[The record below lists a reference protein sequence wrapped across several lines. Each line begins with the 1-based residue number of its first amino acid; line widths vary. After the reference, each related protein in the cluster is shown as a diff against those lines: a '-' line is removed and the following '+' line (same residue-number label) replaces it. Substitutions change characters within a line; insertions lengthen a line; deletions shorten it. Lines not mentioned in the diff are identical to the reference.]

1 MEQEEKKAVLASH
14 EAVEQPTAKAHPDW
28 QNTGSIR
35 EYLDAVGEQIENP
48 HARCA
53 IRREIGNHIEEQTE
67 GYLREGMTPLT
78 AAREAVRQMGDPVET
93 GRELNRIHRPQF
105 PTMLFGI
112 TIALTL
118 VGIVMQGI
126 LFSHMETAGTEND
139 LRNTI
144 IYNGIG
150 LLLIL
155 GLLYGNYMKLVRF
168 SYGLTALFIAAGLAC
183 SILGPRIGNSSYHDR
198 YEAGY
203 RLWMLFPV
211 LYAMLLYRMRNLGW
225 KAVLILDALYLAMVP
240 LLSQDITCVVGMT
253 EAFLLVTVI
262 LFLAIERGI
271 LSGKKKTL
279 CLTAAGLP
287 AAGLILFLVCIV
299 GGRFAAYQTM
309 RLRNIF
315 LRLLGKGEINYLAHN
330 IQQEQHDFSL
340 FGGGKISEALLFT
353 SDKNAGVWSLSQ
365 ESSTT
370 YIIHSIFLW
379 FGILVGA
386 LVIVALFAFALYALR
401 ISLRQNNRAALLLGS
416 VCSLSILLRI
426 FNAVLVNF
434 GFGIYD
440 TVSLPF
446 LAYGL
451 GNCLVNSLMVGV
463 ILCVFRNSNVMMGE
477 LEKSNSVQ
485 SANIKRRETKTE
497 P

>member
-1 MEQEEKKAVLASH
+1 MGKAEKKIVLAAP
-14 EAVEQPTAKAHPDW
+14 EAVEQPMTEENTDW
-28 QNTGSIR
+28 QNAVSIR
-35 EYLDAVGEQIENP
+35 DYLDAVGEQIENP

-67 GYLREGMTPLT
+67 DYLREGMTPL
-78 AAREAVRQMGDPVET
+78 AAAQEAVHQMGDPVQT

-105 PTMLFGI
+105 PTVLFGI
-112 TIALTL
+112 MVALTL

-126 LFSHMETAGTEND
+126 LFSHMEMAGTENY

-144 IYNGIG
+144 LYNGIG

-168 SYGLTALFIAAGLAC
+168 SYGLTALFIAVGLAC
-183 SILGPRIGNSSYHDR
+183 SILGPRIGSGSYHDR
-198 YEAGY
+198 YETIY
-203 RLWMLFPV
+203 WMWVLFPV

-225 KAVLILDALYLAMVP
+225 KAVLLLDVAYLAMVP
-240 LLSQDITCVVGMT
+240 LLSQDIACSAGMMET
-253 EAFLLVTVI
+253 FLLITAI
-262 LFLAIERGI
+262 LFLAVGRGI
-271 LSGKKKTL
+271 LPGKKRTL
-279 CLTAAGLP
+279 YLTAAGLP
-287 AAGLILFLVCIV
+287 AAGLIFFLFRIV
-299 GGRFAAYQTM
+299 GGGFAAYQLA
-309 RLRNIF
+309 RIRNT
-315 LRLLGKGEINYLAHN
+315 LLKLMGKGEIDYLARN

-340 FGGGKISEALLFT
+340 LGGGKISEALLFT

-379 FGILVGA
+379 FGILVGV

-401 ISLRQNNRAALLLGS
+401 ISLHQSNRAALLLGS

-426 FNAVLVNF
+426 LNGVLVNF
-434 GFGIYD
+434 GFGIYY
-440 TVSLPF
+440 TVSIPF

-451 GNCLVNSLMVGV
+451 GNCLVNSLMVGM

-477 LEKSNSVQ
+477 LGSIGRTGLQ
-485 SANIKRRETKTE
+485 GDRTE
-497 P
+497 LL